1 MKKNLIRIA
10 AALTVLAFAT
20 PVLAC
25 SETKTTSA
33 SNEKSDSNKKQAA
46 SAEKASDKA
55 AVKTATASK

>member
-10 AALTVLAFAT
+10 AAVTVLAFAT

-25 SETKTTSA
+25 SDAKTTTA
-33 SNEKSDSNKKQAA
+33 SNEKNDSGKKQTA
-46 SAEKASDKA
+46 SAAKASDST